1 MRATD
6 DPALFVMV
14 MTISFAVLS
23 TIVMICALA
32 FRHRRRELQH
42 KERMA
47 AIEKGGPLPARSD
60 NEQRPPWTPRVHL
73 LRGMMWLFS
82 GIGLTL
88 FLAGLSAST
97 FRMQS
102 AEERVSAAQRLK
114 DLGATEEQVREVQND
129 RIPRRDVAP
138 GFSLIGLV
146 PIGVGLAY
154 LFSYRTENKKH
165 TTST

>member
-1 MRATD
+1 MRAESA
-6 DPALFVMV
+6 ALFVAV
-14 MTISFAVLS
+14 MTISFGVLS
-23 TIVMICALA
+23 TAVIICALA

-42 KERMA
+42 RERLA
-47 AIEKGGPLPARSD
+47 AIEKGAPLPALTD
-60 NEQRPPWTPRVHL
+60 IEQRAPWTPRVYL

-82 GIGLTL
+82 GIGLTV

-97 FRMQS
+97 FRMRS

-114 DLGATEEQVREVQND
+114 DLGATEEQVRDVQND
-129 RIPRRDVAP
+129 RIPRRDLAP

-154 LFSYRTENKKH
+154 LLSYRAENKKH
-165 TTST
+165 TIST

>member
-1 MRATD
+1 MSDMRATD

-14 MTISFAVLS
+14 MTISCAVLFTS
-23 TIVMICALA
+23 IIICALA
-32 FRHRRRELQH
+32 FRHP
-42 KERMA
+42 
-47 AIEKGGPLPARSD
+47 PL
-60 NEQRPPWTPRVHL
+60 TPRVYL
-73 LRGMMWLFS
+73 LRGMMWPFS

-97 FRMQS
+97 FRMRS

-114 DLGATEEQVREVQND
+114 DLGATEEQVREAQND
-129 RIPRRDVAP
+129 RIPRRDLAP

-154 LFSYRTENKKH
+154 LLSYRAENKKH
-165 TTST
+165 TIST